1 MRIAKV
7 FFKNEEAGR
16 LIQEDNGEYV
26 FCYHSNWLLDS
37 SKPGISLSLPKSLV
51 DYKGVHLFP
60 FFFNLLPEGVTKQLI
75 CKKKKIDADDYFGLL
90 LEVGQGDT
98 VGAVRVVK
106 VEIG

>member
-1 MRIAKV
+1 
-7 FFKNEEAGR
+7 
-16 LIQEDNGEYV
+16 
-26 FCYHSNWLLDS
+26 
-37 SKPGISLSLPKSLV
+37 
-51 DYKGVHLFP
+51 
-60 FFFNLLPEGVTKQLI
+60 LI